1 MPALCDDELAN
12 VTGGT
17 AETGPFANYTVG
29 VNDTPGLIAM
39 RFGTT
44 VPALMRINHVTNA
57 NELKKLKNLLVPQN

>member
-1 MPALCDDELAN
+1 MNVLNDDELDN

-17 AETGPFANYTVG
+17 TEAGPFTNYTVG
-29 VNDTPGLIAM
+29 ENDTPGLIAM

-44 VPALMRINHVTNA
+44 VPILMRINRVANA

>member
-1 MPALCDDELAN
+1 MPALSDDELVN

-17 AETGPFANYTVG
+17 AEAGPFTNYTVG
-29 VNDTPGLIAM
+29 ENDSPGLIAM

-44 VPALMRINHVTNA
+44 VPALMRINGVHSA

>member
-1 MPALCDDELAN
+1 MNVLNDDELDN

-17 AETGPFANYTVG
+17 TEAGPFANYTVG
-29 VNDTPGLIAM
+29 ENDTPGLIAM

-44 VPALMRINHVTNA
+44 VPILMRINRVANA